1 MDQRELLKEEEE
13 EMEKKFEMIELLSDQ
28 VQRLVNDKESNG
40 AGDQFISEPSSI
52 LLQQK
57 WLYNL
62 LAINFIEY
70 DNFIWFLM
78 SWELLMPIEP
88 FM

>member
-1 MDQRELLKEEEE
+1 MDQRDLLKEEEE

-62 LAINFIEY
+62 LAINFI
-70 DNFIWFLM
+70 
-78 SWELLMPIEP
+78 
-88 FM
+88 